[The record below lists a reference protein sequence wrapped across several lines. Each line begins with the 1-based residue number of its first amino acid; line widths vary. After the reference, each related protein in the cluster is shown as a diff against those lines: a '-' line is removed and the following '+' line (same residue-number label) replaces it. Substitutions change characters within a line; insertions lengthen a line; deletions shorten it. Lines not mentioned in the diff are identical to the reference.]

1 MEKNISKLLPANIAA
16 AYIKEVL
23 ITGGAMSFDVDS
35 EPVFAIAPEN
45 ASNARVLDFAQGGLL
60 TAMPRTSDG
69 HTSVQAVPT
78 TVPTAA
84 TIVCDELMQCQQ
96 PAFWIHEP
104 LLTEAEIAQRN
115 MPHVIIDRQI
125 YLVFESELDA
135 GRIAELIRYSLLSWH
150 FLAFVTEGRSQIR
163 CVDDLVRSARL
174 ILVGAYDG
182 ESFLYKRRPGLNA
195 DTDNSKSTGH

>member
-1 MEKNISKLLPANIAA
+1 MEKIISKLLPASIAA
-16 AYIKEVL
+16 EYIKEVL
-23 ITGGAMSFDVDS
+23 ITGGATSFGVDS
-35 EPVFAIAPEN
+35 EPVFAITPEN
-45 ASNARVLDFAQGGLL
+45 ASNARVLGFVQGGLL
-60 TAMPRTSDG
+60 TAMPRNSDG

-78 TVPTAA
+78 TVPTAVA
-84 TIVCDELMQCQQ
+84 IVCHELVQCQQ

-104 LLTEAEIAQRN
+104 LLTESEIAERN

-125 YLVFESELDA
+125 YLVFDSDLDA

-150 FLAFVTEGRSQIR
+150 FLAFVTEARSQIR

-182 ESFLYKRRPGLNA
+182 ESFLYKRRPSFNPDKDLR
-195 DTDNSKSTGH
+195 